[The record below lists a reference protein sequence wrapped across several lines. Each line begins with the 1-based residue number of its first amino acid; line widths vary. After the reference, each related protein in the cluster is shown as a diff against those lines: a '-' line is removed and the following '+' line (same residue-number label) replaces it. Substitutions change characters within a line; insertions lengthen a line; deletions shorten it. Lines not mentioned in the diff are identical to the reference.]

1 MGRHNLGSR
10 SIATAA
16 LFFAVSSGGVVIHV
30 AGVAPPV
37 FGTVGEGGPATEAAL
52 NNAEDVAV
60 APNGDIYIADYN
72 SARLLRIS
80 DGILTVAYRGDAA
93 LGENDFGG
101 VVVADDGTAY
111 FTTGAGVMALA
122 ADGGVE
128 PILVAGAESAQVF
141 SQKVALDPDGNVVLA
156 GGILPRI
163 DLIGPDGQL
172 TPLAGADDLATEAGA
187 GDGGPALEA
196 RFGRIS
202 DIAIDS
208 TGVLYVSDDGF
219 GDVRRIGL
227 DGVISTVFGAGTI
240 PVLEAEDGTPA
251 TDVDYGSGELGV
263 AVDDQDRLY
272 VVTRLGGT
280 VMRIDDGTLTR
291 VAGGGTNPG
300 VGFAPLET
308 QLQAPFRIALT
319 PAYDLLILVEDGRYL
334 YQTSTEGPTASLV
347 ASVPSPRD
355 INLDPVVVAASLA
368 LTAGMLF
375 LFPFPAEIFNTTLA
389 EHHDEILGWFR
400 RGHRPASR
408 FWESRWVLALG
419 FVVMALLY
427 GFLDPGFGLSADSVS
442 VFAGLLIGV
451 VITTFGFLLPV
462 LAVRRSRTGTWGKLR
477 VLPVAIVVGIGC
489 VALSR
494 AIDFVPGYL
503 YGIALGVVFAGAV
516 GEDVEAAE
524 VTAGSVFVLALAIAS
539 WFGLGIVRT
548 GGDWPLAGVIEA
560 ALAMTTVAAF
570 EAVVF
575 GLIPIHGMPGKV
587 LFRSRRLVWAVIWGA
602 SMLAFFHV
610 LVNPQSGYLVD
621 TAMVPVATTYGLL
634 ALFGVVS
641 VGLWAWFRRKREPE
655 SGDPREGTATGQAG
669 E

>member
-1 MGRHNLGSR
+1 
-10 SIATAA
+10 

-60 APNGDIYIADYN
+60 APNGDIYVADYN

-101 VVVADDGTAY
+101 VTVADDGAVY
-111 FTTGAGVMALA
+111 FTTGAGVTALA
-122 ADGGVE
+122 ADGDVE
-128 PILVAGAESAQVF
+128 QILVAGAESAQVY
-141 SQKVALDPDGNVVLA
+141 SQKVAVDPEGRVVLA

-172 TPLAGADDLATEAGA
+172 TPLAGADELATEAGV
-187 GDGGPALEA
+187 GDGGPAVEA

-208 TGVLYVSDDGF
+208 TGVVYVSDDGF
-219 GDVRRIGL
+219 GDVRRIGT
-227 DGVISTVFGAGTI
+227 DGIISTVFGAGTI
-240 PVLEAEDGTPA
+240 PVLDAVDGTPA
-251 TDVDYGSGELGV
+251 TDVDYGSAEIGV

-280 VMRIDDGTLTR
+280 VVRIDDGAVTR
-291 VAGGGTNPG
+291 VAGGGTNQG

-319 PAYDLLILVEDGRYL
+319 RAYDLLILVEDGRYL
-334 YQTSTEGPTASLV
+334 YQAATEPAASLV
-347 ASVPSPRD
+347 ASVPSPGD
-355 INLDPVVVAASLA
+355 INFDPVVVAASLA

-400 RGHRPASR
+400 RGSRPQSR
-408 FWESRWVLALG
+408 FWEGRWVLAVG

-427 GFLDPGFGLSADSVS
+427 GFLDPGFGASADSVS

-451 VITTFGFLLPV
+451 VITTFGFLVPV

-477 VLPVAIVVGIGC
+477 VLPVAIIVGIGC
-489 VALSR
+489 VVLSR
-494 AIDFVPGYL
+494 AIAFVPGYL
-503 YGIALGVVFAGAV
+503 YGIALGVVFAGAI

-539 WFGLGIVRT
+539 WFGLGMVRS

-575 GLIPIHGMPGKV
+575 GLIPIQGMPGKV
-587 LFRSRRLVWAVIWGA
+587 LFRSRRLLWAVIWGV
-602 SMLAFFHV
+602 SVLAFFHV
-610 LVNPQSGYLVD
+610 LVNPHSGYLVN
-621 TAMVPVATTYGLL
+621 TAMVPVATTYGLM

-641 VGLWAWFRRKREPE
+641 VALWAWFRRRGEPDRV
-655 SGDPREGTATGQAG
+655 DPPRGADQAG